1 MRRPSVKILPGLA
14 AILLLAN
21 AQPAAAAPFF
31 EEKGAWEIG
40 PVDAASCAM
49 MMEYGGDAGTR
60 LVVMSRTD
68 AVGYGVALSN
78 PRWSA
83 TADVDY
89 DVRYT
94 LGGTAFTGGLST
106 GYSDGPRKGFV
117 SHLPAGFSQQLA
129 NGGML
134 SIYLGETLID
144 QLPLN
149 DGREALASLQR
160 CTQALGSESVAG
172 SASGTGDRT
181 AVTAPTPRDQQDWA
195 ARIVSAKSANS
206 RLRAIESGVSMKIG
220 VTPDGRV
227 DSCSISASSGNAML
241 DRLTCSE
248 MQRYARYN
256 PARDAT
262 GQPIAATTEAT
273 IVYQVE

>member
-117 SHLPAGFSQQLA
+117 SHLPADSA
-129 NGGML
+129 SN
-134 SIYLGETLID
+134 
-144 QLPLN
+144 LPM
-149 DGREALASLQR
+149 AACLASI
-160 CTQALGSESVAG
+160 
-172 SASGTGDRT
+172 
-181 AVTAPTPRDQQDWA
+181 WA
-195 ARIVSAKSANS
+195 KH
-206 RLRAIESGVSMKIG
+206 
-220 VTPDGRV
+220 
-227 DSCSISASSGNAML
+227 
-241 DRLTCSE
+241 
-248 MQRYARYN
+248 
-256 PARDAT
+256 
-262 GQPIAATTEAT
+262 
-273 IVYQVE
+273 